1 MKTFFKKLIEYFILL
16 VVGGSIYVTM
26 EILFRGYSHISMFIV
41 GGLCLCLI
49 GVLNEFYKWDMY
61 IEWQVLIGVGIIL
74 TLEFISGCIVNL
86 WLDLNVWDYSNM
98 PLNLFGQICL
108 PFALLWIPLAFL
120 AILLDDYLRYN
131 WFGEEKPRYRSI
143 ILEKIKLL
151 KK

>member
-1 MKTFFKKLIEYFILL
+1 MKTFLKKLVEYFILL
-16 VVGGSIYVTM
+16 VVGGSIYVTI

-61 IEWQVLIGVGIIL
+61 IEWQVLFGDAIIL

-86 WLDLNVWDYSNM
+86 WLNLNVWDYSNM
-98 PLNLFGQICL
+98 PFNLLGQICL
-108 PFALLWIPLAFL
+108 PFAIMWIPLSFL
-120 AILLDDYLRYN
+120 SILLDDYLRYN

-143 ILEKIKLL
+143 ILEKIKSL

>member
-1 MKTFFKKLIEYFILL
+1 MKTFLKKLIEYFILL

-61 IEWQVLIGVGIIL
+61 IEWQVLIGDGIIL

-98 PLNLFGQICL
+98 PCNLLGQICL
-108 PFALLWIPLAFL
+108 PFALLWIPISFL
-120 AILLDDYLRYN
+120 AIILDDYLRYS

-143 ILEKIKLL
+143 ILEKIKAS

>member
-1 MKTFFKKLIEYFILL
+1 
-16 VVGGSIYVTM
+16 
-26 EILFRGYSHISMFIV
+26 
-41 GGLCLCLI
+41 
-49 GVLNEFYKWDMY
+49 MY

-86 WLDLNVWDYSNM
+86 WLNLNVWDYSNM
-98 PLNLFGQICL
+98 PLNLLGQICL

-120 AILLDDYLRYN
+120 AILLDDHLRYN

-143 ILEKIKLL
+143 ILEKIKSL

>member
-49 GVLNEFYKWDMY
+49 GVLNEFYKWEMY

-74 TLEFISGCIVNL
+74 TLEFFSGCIVNL

-98 PLNLFGQICL
+98 PLNLLGQICL

-131 WFGEEKPRYRSI
+131 WFGEEKPKYRSI
-143 ILEKIKLL
+143 ILEKIKSL

>member
-16 VVGGSIYVTM
+16 VIGGSIYVTM

-86 WLDLNVWDYSNM
+86 WLNLNVWDYSNM
-98 PLNLFGQICL
+98 PLNLLGQICL

-143 ILEKIKLL
+143 ILEKIKSL

>member
-86 WLDLNVWDYSNM
+86 WLNLNVWDYSNM
-98 PLNLFGQICL
+98 PLNLLGQICL

-143 ILEKIKLL
+143 ILEKIKSL

>member
-74 TLEFISGCIVNL
+74 TLEFVSGCIVNL

-98 PLNLFGQICL
+98 PLNLLGQICL

-143 ILEKIKLL
+143 ILEKIKSL

>member
-98 PLNLFGQICL
+98 PLNLLGQICL

-143 ILEKIKLL
+143 ILEKIKSL

>member
-74 TLEFISGCIVNL
+74 TLEFVSGCIVNL

-98 PLNLFGQICL
+98 PLNLLGQICL